1 VVAIKYAARWL
12 PSLGI
17 YCLVASGCT
26 QAIVARY
33 VYQDAEVGVVAIPVN
48 TYQGKLN
55 FRSQAEELM
64 SRHFPEGYEIVRAE
78 EVNQGERI
86 LDVGRKTELETDPKV
101 AALNQSFNLGKL
113 NRTTS
118 YEEKDKLQVRECR
131 IIYKKRTAKA
141 PGSKGQFAA
150 VNTLKTPFYIDP
162 NEVMRH
168 QIAVDAVAQSNATAK
183 PTIDHDV
190 QRASARST
198 EYRTSQPSPA
208 IALPAVDW

>member
-1 VVAIKYAARWL
+1 MKRARFCLSTLGLFWL
-12 PSLGI
+12 A
-17 YCLVASGCT
+17 ASGCA

-48 TYQGKLN
+48 TYEGKPN
-55 FRSQAEELM
+55 FRSQAEALM
-64 SRHFPEGYEIVRAE
+64 SRHFPDGYEIVRAE

-131 IIYKKRTAKA
+131 IIYKKRNAKPPSA
-141 PGSKGQFAA
+141 SGQFAA
-150 VNTLKTPFYIDP
+150 VNTIKTPFYIDP

-168 QIAVDAVAQSNATAK
+168 QISVEMVAQAATAAK
-183 PTIDHDV
+183 PSTDPAV
-190 QRASARST
+190 QRASIRST
-198 EYRTSQPSPA
+198 DPKASQPSPPMS
-208 IALPAVDW
+208 LPAVDW